1 MTLPAAYTLA
11 ILIATLLVMASQ
23 RLRSDLTAL
32 LVMLALVLGGILTP
46 EDAFH
51 AFGQPVII
59 IVACIYVIGAALY
72 ETGVATIIAD
82 ALLRFRRHGNLAL
95 LGAIMV
101 VAGLMSAV
109 LSDLLVASVLLPA
122 VLRLARRTGLAP
134 GQLLMPM
141 TTAAVMGDML
151 TLIGAISTVA
161 INDVLVAADHPSLGL
176 FSLTPYGLAALAIAI
191 SWYVLH
197 AHLLGGRLLPSE
209 MPEVVDRPSLDEVER
224 TYALEEQLYQLRVR
238 AGSDL
243 IGQRLDETGL
253 GAAFRLNVV
262 AIQPSGDNLQP
273 PRSDRLVEQD
283 DVLVVAGER
292 GDVHQAANR
301 HHLHPRGTLPLDRF
315 EAIEGQSLRLA
326 ELMIPYR
333 SPLVGQTLQESQF
346 RDGYGLNV
354 LGIHREGHPLRTLE
368 RDDPSWELRHEV
380 LHPGDTLLVQ
390 GSLAR
395 LKAATRGNALLLVT
409 HLGPQRGDLITR
421 QARLTVA
428 VLGAMLLTVVAGWLP
443 LAVAAVAAVLALI
456 FGKAITVE
464 RAYHSIDGAVLVLI
478 GAMLPLATALEETG
492 LAGLLAGEVAS
503 FATSVSP
510 LILVLAFYLLAAL
523 LTQVIS
529 NTVTG
534 VLLVPIAI
542 SLADSQGLPATPF
555 AIAIIIAVTTAY
567 LTPLIQASNLMVRGA
582 GSYNMRHYLLGNGPV
597 FVLQMAAVMG
607 LLQIFYFSG

>member
-32 LVMLALVLGGILTP
+32 LVMLALILGGILAP
-46 EDAFH
+46 EEAFR

-72 ETGVATIIAD
+72 ETGVATVIAD
-82 ALLRFRRHGNLAL
+82 GLLRFRRHGNIAL
-95 LGAIMV
+95 LAAIMV

-109 LSDLLVASVLLPA
+109 VSDLLVVSVLLPA
-122 VLRLARRTGLAP
+122 VLRLARRAGLSP

-161 INDVLVAADHPSLGL
+161 INDVLVASGHPSLGL
-176 FSLTPYGLAALAIAI
+176 FTLTPYGIAALAIAVV
-191 SWYVLH
+191 WYLLH
-197 AHLLGGRLLPSE
+197 AYVLGGRFFPSE
-209 MPEVVDRPSLDEVER
+209 KPEVVERPSLDEVER

-243 IGQRLDETGL
+243 VGHRLHETGL
-253 GAAFRLNVV
+253 GAEFRLNVV
-262 AIQPSGDNLQP
+262 AVQPSGADLQP
-273 PRSDRLVEQD
+273 PRPGRVVEQD
-283 DVLVVAGER
+283 DVLVVAGKR

-301 HHLHPRGTLPLDRF
+301 HHLHPRGSLPLDRF

-333 SPLVGQTLQESQF
+333 SPLVGKTLQESQF
-346 RDGYGLNV
+346 RDRYGLNV
-354 LGIHREGHPLRTLE
+354 LGIHREGRPLRTLA
-368 RDDPSWELRHEV
+368 RDDPSWQLRQQT
-380 LHPGDTLLVQ
+380 LQAGDTLLVQ
-390 GSLAR
+390 GPYTHLQ
-395 LKAATRGNALLLVT
+395 AATRGSALLLVT
-409 HLGPQRGDLITR
+409 HLGPQRGDVITR

-443 LAVAAVAAVLALI
+443 LAVAAIAAVLALI
-456 FGKAITVE
+456 LGRAISVE
-464 RAYHSIDGAVLVLI
+464 QAYRSVDASVLVLI

-492 LAGLLAGEVAS
+492 LARLLAEQIGTLAAS
-503 FATSVSP
+503 IAP
-510 LILVLAFYLLAAL
+510 LFLVLAFYLLTAL
-523 LTQVIS
+523 LTQVVS

-542 SLADSQGLPATPF
+542 NLADSQGLPAAPF
-555 AIAIIIAVTTAY
+555 AIAIIIAVTTSY
-567 LTPLIQASNLMVRGA
+567 LTPLIQASNLMMRGA
-582 GSYNMRHYLLGNGPV
+582 GSYKMRHFLLGNGPV
-597 FVLQMAAVMG
+597 FVLQVVAVMA
-607 LLQIFYFSG
+607 LLQLFYFSG